1 MGFNMFQ
8 YTRMVYVCLCND
20 LDDLGVISTLG
31 NFHLGL
37 YTKSASQ
44 WFMPP
49 PSAGFLE
56 LCEFCQC
63 WRQWASQQKPP
74 GLEARKRKLSKNPP
88 ACRRVWLEGVVLV
101 SVLGLCLFLC
111 SLAARFCFV
120 WIKVPP
126 DAYSDSSTPLLLP
139 PSFPKYYIAGS

>member
-1 MGFNMFQ
+1 
-8 YTRMVYVCLCND
+8 
-20 LDDLGVISTLG
+20 
-31 NFHLGL
+31 
-37 YTKSASQ
+37 
-44 WFMPP
+44 
-49 PSAGFLE
+49 
-56 LCEFCQC
+56 
-63 WRQWASQQKPP
+63 
-74 GLEARKRKLSKNPP
+74 
-88 ACRRVWLEGVVLV
+88 LEGVVLV